1 MLLVGRGRSSRGRG
15 VCLWMEHRAGRSMR
29 MMWHVRVG
37 MRVEML
43 EGAAPIHFTEVD
55 TNSGS
60 LAGHSQV
67 IEVGARAMGA
77 VVTEVAG
84 AVGL

>member
-1 MLLVGRGRSSRGRG
+1 
-15 VCLWMEHRAGRSMR
+15 
-29 MMWHVRVG
+29 MWHVRVG
-37 MRVEML
+37 MWVEVL
-43 EGAAPIHFTEVD
+43 ERAAPIHFTEVD

-67 IEVGARAMGA
+67 IEVRARAMGA

>member
-1 MLLVGRGRSSRGRG
+1 
-15 VCLWMEHRAGRSMR
+15 

-37 MRVEML
+37 MRVEVL

-60 LAGHSQV
+60 LAGRSQV

-84 AVGL
+84 VMGL